1 MIVIKIKNNSSKNL
15 VQCVITKD
23 LKQISIKPNE
33 LITLDLNALK
43 DDWRAILQSM
53 HPIVAYEAQDTDK
66 KEKAVNHVVIP
77 PKTVTQNVTQN
88 TATIATEKE
97 EEKKESNELDVP
109 EKTQEKQEKE
119 DVVNVVEKPNTDK
132 KKKHL

>member
-1 MIVIKIKNNSSKNL
+1 MIVIKIKNNSSKSL
-15 VQCVITKD
+15 VQCIITKD

-33 LITLDLNALK
+33 SITLDLNSLK

-77 PKTVTQNVTQN
+77 PKIVTQN
-88 TATIATEKE
+88 TAPTVQPVQEEKE
-97 EEKKESNELDVP
+97 NNELDIA
-109 EKTQEKQEKE
+109 EKTQEKE
-119 DVVNVVEKPNTDK
+119 DVVVNVAEKPNTDK

>member
-15 VQCVITKD
+15 VQCIITKD

-33 LITLDLNALK
+33 EITLDLNSLK
-43 DDWRAILQSM
+43 DEWRAILQSM

-66 KEKAVNHVVIP
+66 KEKVVNHVVIP
-77 PKTVTQNVTQN
+77 PKAVAQN
-88 TATIATEKE
+88 TAPIIQPVQEEKE
-97 EEKKESNELDVP
+97 NNELDI
-109 EKTQEKQEKE
+109 EKVQEKE
-119 DVVNVVEKPNTDK
+119 DVVVSVAEKPNADK